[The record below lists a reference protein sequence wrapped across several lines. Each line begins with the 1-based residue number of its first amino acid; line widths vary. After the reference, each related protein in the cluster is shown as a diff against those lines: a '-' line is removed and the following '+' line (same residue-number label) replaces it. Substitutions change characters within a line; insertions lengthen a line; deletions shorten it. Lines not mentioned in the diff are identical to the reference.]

1 MCSSCTAF
9 VWSQSKV
16 ISTCCCWPLQL
27 KAEVSPLNGFVLKER
42 KVIKPKREPD
52 SESIITSFPPT
63 QKVHTRVTS
72 SAVVAPKSVKNK
84 GRERICLYFVNA
96 DGWMDWQEQR
106 WRGQILCENV
116 SDNNKITEGR
126 KRKPKVEVTLSM
138 KKKKKKKFLIRKAT
152 TKRRRVKMER
162 CEETTTKRGT
172 HTHADSEN
180 CLISWRPK

>member
-1 MCSSCTAF
+1 M
-9 VWSQSKV
+9 
-16 ISTCCCWPLQL
+16 
-27 KAEVSPLNGFVLKER
+27 
-42 KVIKPKREPD
+42 
-52 SESIITSFPPT
+52 
-63 QKVHTRVTS
+63 
-72 SAVVAPKSVKNK
+72 
-84 GRERICLYFVNA
+84 
-96 DGWMDWQEQR
+96 
-106 WRGQILCENV
+106 

-180 CLISWRPK
+180 CLIS